1 MASEVD
7 TLSARVQLQR
17 PPAPRAML
25 LSRLVVGGVGGVVG
39 GGNVSTGLNCL
50 PFHSTANIII
60 GVLD

>member
-7 TLSARVQLQR
+7 TLSALVQLQR

-25 LSRLVVGGVGGVVG
+25 LSRLVVEGIEVVS
-39 GGNVSTGLNCL
+39 GGNVSIGLNCL